1 MHLAFSHVELEAL
14 FALGPVLL
22 FLAGLVYLDSFK
34 LVGIGTVSWVML
46 LGVLAAAVTYLTSG
60 PVMSALHLNFAY
72 YSRYAA
78 PVIEESLK
86 GAVVIYLF
94 RRNRIGFAV
103 DAAILGFAVGAGF
116 SLFENIYYAYVF
128 PNANLG
134 VWVVRGLGTA
144 LMHGGVTAIFAI
156 TAYVLSERH
165 TFANVINYIP
175 GLVLA
180 ISLHSIFNQ
189 FTAFPLIST
198 AATIVALPLSLLFIF
213 DKSEHYVHDWLIHD
227 YESHEHL
234 LEDIRSGKFVHT
246 EAGRLITSLAARFGP
261 TVVANIFA
269 YIRLHTELVLRAEQV
284 LLAREGGDTAPLTT
298 VDAESFKRL
307 HRLERKIGKTA
318 MLATWPHLKFSRQEL
333 WELHQLEVRT
343 ARLAATAK

>member
-1 MHLAFSHVELEAL
+1 MHLTFSHVQLEAL
-14 FALGPVLL
+14 FALAPVLL

-34 LVGIGTVSWVML
+34 LVGIATVLWGML
-46 LGVLAAAVTYLTSG
+46 LGVSAAAATCFLSG
-60 PVMSALHLNFAY
+60 PAMSVLHLNFAY
-72 YSRYAA
+72 YSRYVA
-78 PVIEESLK
+78 PVLEESLK
-86 GAVVIYLF
+86 STVVIYLF

-134 VWVVRGLGTA
+134 VWMVRGLGTA
-144 LMHGGVTAIFAI
+144 LMHGGTTAIFAI

-165 TFANVINYIP
+165 TFSNALNYVP

-198 AATIVALPLSLLFIF
+198 AATIIVLPLSLLLIF

-234 LEDIRSGKFVHT
+234 LEDIRSGKFSHT
-246 EAGRLITSLAARFGP
+246 EAGRLITSLAARFGT
-261 TVVANIFA
+261 TVVADIFA

-284 LLAREGGDTAPLTT
+284 LLAREGGNVAPLTK
-298 VDAESFKRL
+298 VDGESFKRL
-307 HRLERKIGKTA
+307 HALERKIGRTA

-333 WELHQLEVRT
+333 WELHQLEVR
-343 ARLAATAK
+343 AAHLPATAK

>member
-1 MHLAFSHVELEAL
+1 MHVAFSHVELEAL
-14 FALGPVLL
+14 FALGPVLT

-46 LGVLAAAVTYLTSG
+46 LGVLAAAVTYVTSG
-60 PVMSALHLNFAY
+60 PAMSLLHLNFAY

-116 SLFENIYYAYVF
+116 ALFENVYYAYVF

-134 VWVVRGLGTA
+134 VWMVRGFGTA

-165 TFANVINYIP
+165 TLANALNYLP
-175 GLVLA
+175 GLILA

-198 AATIVALPLSLLFIF
+198 AVTIIVLPFSILFIF
-213 DKSEHYVHDWLIHD
+213 DKSEHYVHDWLIAD

-246 EAGRLITSLAARFGP
+246 EAGRLITSLAARFGT
-261 TVVANIFA
+261 TVVADIFA
-269 YIRLHTELVLRAEQV
+269 YIHLHTELVLRAEQV
-284 LLAREGGDTAPLTT
+284 LLAREGGETPPLTQL
-298 VDAESFKRL
+298 DCDSFKRL
-307 HRLERKIGKTA
+307 HALERKIGKTA

-333 WELHQLEVRT
+333 WELHQLEVR
-343 ARLAATAK
+343 AAKATAK